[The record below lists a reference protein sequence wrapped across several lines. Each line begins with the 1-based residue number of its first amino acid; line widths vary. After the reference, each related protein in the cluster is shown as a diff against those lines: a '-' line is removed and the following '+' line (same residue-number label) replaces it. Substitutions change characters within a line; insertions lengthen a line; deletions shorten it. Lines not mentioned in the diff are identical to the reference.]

1 MCVCGIDLPHRVPPP
16 PPASDRE
23 EGGGEQSRVPEAR
36 EGKPLE
42 GASTIYCVGSE
53 VSHPP
58 LVAVMRVQYLKVI
71 ITSNTLLFKTW
82 RWVTWVLIACWS
94 SPYSAKI
101 DQSESCS
108 QPCTVSAN

>member
-1 MCVCGIDLPHRVPPP
+1 MSVSGCGIDLPHRVPPP
-16 PPASDRE
+16 PTASDRE

-71 ITSNTLLFKTW
+71 IITSGFHTHF
-82 RWVTWVLIACWS
+82 
-94 SPYSAKI
+94 YSKHG
-101 DQSESCS
+101 DG
-108 QPCTVSAN
+108 

>member
-1 MCVCGIDLPHRVPPP
+1 MEKGVSIYCTVF
-16 PPASDRE
+16 E

-58 LVAVMRVQYLKVI
+58 LVAVMRVQYLKKVI
-71 ITSNTLLFKTW
+71 ITSNTNGD
-82 RWVTWVLIACWS
+82 R
-94 SPYSAKI
+94 
-101 DQSESCS
+101 
-108 QPCTVSAN
+108 